1 MTLKKLISA
10 VIVFALVLCAFTSC
24 NLLGGKKEQKAQEL
38 VAEAEA
44 ALKNQPYSID
54 MKVKYTSNDEG
65 MKDALSF
72 FADPEI
78 KVVVNGGDFKIG
90 MELMKGG
97 LSEYHTYTLI
107 GGKLYSEYQYG
118 DYRSCDELEYGA
130 GTVDAIKSTLG
141 AGANV
146 SEEDFKSLSVDV
158 SDDLTVVTYT
168 EISDEALNKLVAFLQ
183 MQLTDANSL
192 VTIKNVSL
200 VVEIV
205 DGKYDLTAL
214 KCEYHITT
222 IDSVYTLNMTFT
234 SKFNYEGDF
243 TVTAPELG

>member
-10 VIVFALVLCAFTSC
+10 VIVFALVLCTLTSC
-24 NLLGGKKEQKAQEL
+24 DLFGGKSEEKAEEL

-54 MKVKYTSNDEG
+54 MKVKYASNDEG
-65 MKDALSF
+65 MKNALSF

-97 LSEYHTYTLI
+97 LSEYYTYTLF

-118 DYRSCDELEYGA
+118 DYRSCNELEYGA
-130 GTVDAIKSTLG
+130 GTVEAIRSTLG

-146 SEEDFKSLSVDV
+146 SEEDFKSLSVNTSADV
-158 SDDLTVVTYT
+158 TVVTYT
-168 EISDEALNKLVAFLQ
+168 EINDEALSKLVAFLQ
-183 MQLTDANSL
+183 EQLTDANAL

-205 DGKYDLTAL
+205 DGKYDVTAL
-214 KCEYHITT
+214 ECEYHITT
-222 IDSVYTLNMTFT
+222 IDSVYTLKMTFT
-234 SKFNYEGDF
+234 AKFNYEGDF
-243 TVTAPELG
+243 TIAAPELG